1 MKSKK
6 SHQFAVGLL
15 ALGATFWFFGCSSV
29 PPSAKNSVTEKSVG
43 DNFYTY
49 DYELLLSFTESNYLY
64 QQSAGVQMY
73 QDYTKSVTNLVVQ
86 MQDSGFVEP
95 DYGYLLEI
103 SPLGRISSP
112 DNVSVTGK
120 YYSDGTFYWQGVEE
134 SSGVLRNILVRG
146 RLLPSKKKDRADSR
160 YNGSFVLTDP
170 GTGREQEV
178 LVQDGLYF
186 WQYAQ
191 PQEGDFESW
200 PLVVQPEGT
209 VDYHL
214 ELISRSGMVGMYD
227 MTFSSEV
234 HTTGQVELDGSI
246 SVSSITKTLGTGMM
260 APQESQFNYV
270 ATSGSQQLQEKL
282 GKEMSHLL
290 AGGTK
295 SASKNLS
302 GKVMNPP
309 PLWFVADLDTSGT
322 LVAGRGMKT
331 HEDKAVAL
339 ELAEAAAVAEAISTI
354 SISVTRESHGY
365 ETHQE
370 RRLYQVVETFANQN
384 RDYRVV
390 NSHYD
395 LASATAYVMVELVA
409 E

>member
-1 MKSKK
+1 MQEKK
-6 SHQFAVGLL
+6 FYQLVMGTLV
-15 ALGATFWFFGCSSV
+15 LGVVFYFLGCSSL
-29 PPSAKNSVTEKSVG
+29 PPLTEG
-43 DNFYTY
+43 ADGENFYTY
-49 DYELLLSFTESNYLY
+49 DYELLLSFTENNYLY

-73 QDYTKSVTNLVVQ
+73 QDYTKSITNMVVQ
-86 MQDSGFVEP
+86 MKDSGFVEP

-120 YYSDGTFYWQGVEE
+120 YYSDGTFYWQGVED

-146 RLLPSKKKDRADSR
+146 RLLPSKKEDRADSR
-160 YNGSFVLTDP
+160 FNGSFVLTDP

-191 PQEGDFESW
+191 QQEGDFESW
-200 PLVVQPEGT
+200 PLVVQPDGT

-234 HTTGQVELDGSI
+234 YTTGQVQPNGSI

-282 GKEMSHLL
+282 GKEMNQMLS
-290 AGGTK
+290 GGTK
-295 SASKNLS
+295 VTSKNFS
-302 GKVMNPP
+302 GKNPP
-309 PLWFVADLDTSGT
+309 PLWFGADLDTSGT
-322 LVAGRGMKT
+322 LVAGRGMKS
-331 HEDKAVAL
+331 HEDRAVAL

-354 SISVTRESHGY
+354 SISVTQENHGY

-370 RRLYQVVETFANQN
+370 RRLYQVVETVANQS
-384 RDYRVV
+384 RDYHVV

-395 LASATAYVMVELVA
+395 QETATAYVMVEM
-409 E
+409 EIE

>member
-1 MKSKK
+1 MQEKK
-6 SHQFAVGLL
+6 IYQLVMGTLV
-15 ALGATFWFFGCSSV
+15 LGVVFYFFGCSSL
-29 PPSAKNSVTEKSVG
+29 PPLAEGSDGE
-43 DNFYTY
+43 NFYTY
-49 DYELLLSFTESNYLY
+49 DYELLLSFTENNYLY

-73 QDYTKSVTNLVVQ
+73 QDYTKSITNMVVQ
-86 MQDSGFVEP
+86 MKDSGFVEP

-120 YYSDGTFYWQGVEE
+120 YYSDGTFYWQGVED

-146 RLLPSKKKDRADSR
+146 RLLPSKKEDRADSR
-160 YNGSFVLTDP
+160 FNGSFVLTDP

-186 WQYAQ
+186 WQYTQ
-191 PQEGDFESW
+191 QQEGDFESW
-200 PLVVQPEGT
+200 PLVVQPDGT

-234 HTTGQVELDGSI
+234 YTTGQVQPNGSI

-282 GKEMSHLL
+282 GKEMNQMLS
-290 AGGTK
+290 GGTK
-295 SASKNLS
+295 ATSKNFS
-302 GKVMNPP
+302 GKNPP

-370 RRLYQVVETFANQN
+370 RRLYQVVETVANQS
-384 RDYRVV
+384 RDYHVV

-395 LASATAYVMVELVA
+395 QETATAYVMVEM
-409 E
+409 EIE

>member
-49 DYELLLSFTESNYLY
+49 DYELLLSFTENNYLY

-73 QDYTKSVTNLVVQ
+73 QDYTKSITNMVVQ
-86 MQDSGFVEP
+86 MKDSGFVEP

-146 RLLPSKKKDRADSR
+146 RLLPSKKEDRADSR

-186 WQYAQ
+186 WHYAQ

-200 PLVVQPEGT
+200 PLVVQPDGT

-214 ELISRSGMVGMYD
+214 ELITRSGMVGMYD

-270 ATSGSQQLQEKL
+270 ASSGSQQLQEKL

-309 PLWFVADLDTSGT
+309 PLWFGADLDTSGT

-384 RDYRVV
+384 RDYHVV

-395 LASATAYVMVELVA
+395 QETATAYVMVEMVA

>member
-1 MKSKK
+1 MQEKK
-6 SHQFAVGLL
+6 FYQLVMGTLV
-15 ALGATFWFFGCSSV
+15 LGVVFYFLGCSSL
-29 PPSAKNSVTEKSVG
+29 PPLTEG
-43 DNFYTY
+43 ADGENFYTY
-49 DYELLLSFTESNYLY
+49 DYELLLSFTENNYLY

-73 QDYTKSVTNLVVQ
+73 QDYTKSITNMVVQ
-86 MQDSGFVEP
+86 MKDSGFVEP

-120 YYSDGTFYWQGVEE
+120 YYSDGTFYWQGVED

-146 RLLPSKKKDRADSR
+146 RLLPSKKEDRADSR
-160 YNGSFVLTDP
+160 FNGSFVLTDP

-191 PQEGDFESW
+191 QQEGDFESW
-200 PLVVQPEGT
+200 PLVVQPDGT

-234 HTTGQVELDGSI
+234 YTTGQVQPNGSI

-282 GKEMSHLL
+282 GKEMNQMLS
-290 AGGTK
+290 GGTK
-295 SASKNLS
+295 ATSKNFS
-302 GKVMNPP
+302 GKNPP
-309 PLWFVADLDTSGT
+309 PLWFGADLDTSGT
-322 LVAGRGMKT
+322 LVAGRGMKS
-331 HEDKAVAL
+331 HEDRAVAL
-339 ELAEAAAVAEAISTI
+339 ELAEAAAVGEAISTI
-354 SISVTRESHGY
+354 SISVTQENHGY

-370 RRLYQVVETFANQN
+370 RRLYQVVETVANQS
-384 RDYRVV
+384 RDYHVV

-395 LASATAYVMVELVA
+395 QETATAYVMVEM
-409 E
+409 EIE

>member
-1 MKSKK
+1 M
-6 SHQFAVGLL
+6 
-15 ALGATFWFFGCSSV
+15 
-29 PPSAKNSVTEKSVG
+29 
-43 DNFYTY
+43 
-49 DYELLLSFTESNYLY
+49 
-64 QQSAGVQMY
+64 
-73 QDYTKSVTNLVVQ
+73 
-86 MQDSGFVEP
+86 
-95 DYGYLLEI
+95 
-103 SPLGRISSP
+103 
-112 DNVSVTGK
+112 
-120 YYSDGTFYWQGVEE
+120 
-134 SSGVLRNILVRG
+134 
-146 RLLPSKKKDRADSR
+146 
-160 YNGSFVLTDP
+160 
-170 GTGREQEV
+170 

-186 WQYAQ
+186 WNYAQ

-200 PLVVQPEGT
+200 PLVVQPDGT

-214 ELISRSGMVGMYD
+214 ELITRSGMVGMYD

-282 GKEMSHLL
+282 GKEMSNLL

-302 GKVMNPP
+302 GRVKNPP

-322 LVAGRGMKT
+322 VVAGRGMKT

-365 ETHQE
+365 ETHQQ

>member
-1 MKSKK
+1 MQEKK
-6 SHQFAVGLL
+6 FYQLVMGTLV
-15 ALGATFWFFGCSSV
+15 LGVVFYFFGCSSL
-29 PPSAKNSVTEKSVG
+29 PPLAEGSDGE
-43 DNFYTY
+43 NFYTY
-49 DYELLLSFTESNYLY
+49 DYELLLSFTENNYLY

-73 QDYTKSVTNLVVQ
+73 QDYTKSITNMVVQ
-86 MQDSGFVEP
+86 MKDSGFVEP

-120 YYSDGTFYWQGVEE
+120 YYSDGTFYWQGVED

-146 RLLPSKKKDRADSR
+146 RLLPSKKEDRADSR
-160 YNGSFVLTDP
+160 FNGSFVLTDP

-191 PQEGDFESW
+191 QQEGDFESW
-200 PLVVQPEGT
+200 PLVVQPDGT

-234 HTTGQVELDGSI
+234 YTTGQVQPNGSI

-282 GKEMSHLL
+282 GKEMNQMLS
-290 AGGTK
+290 GGTK
-295 SASKNLS
+295 ATSKNFS
-302 GKVMNPP
+302 GKNPP
-309 PLWFVADLDTSGT
+309 PLWFGSDLGASGT
-322 LVAGRGMKT
+322 LVAGRGMKS
-331 HEDKAVAL
+331 HEDRAVAL

-354 SISVTRESHGY
+354 SISVTQENHGY

-370 RRLYQVVETFANQN
+370 RRLYQVVETVANQS
-384 RDYRVV
+384 RDYHVV

-395 LASATAYVMVELVA
+395 QETATAYVMVEM
-409 E
+409 EIE